1 MAITMSRRLGL
12 AVLLGCGT
20 VCLLV
25 ALTCSDAAIAAKHHS
40 RVSAVST
47 PTLGVGPT
55 PANYDVT
62 CPRGLKAVG
71 GGFNTSGISIAGPL
85 VPGGSAI
92 AVVPVVY
99 ESRRLNARTWRVTEK
114 AALNPAVPSF
124 APRGTTVTA
133 SVYCRKVKGR
143 VTAVEGLG
151 SSSTTPSSPST
162 ADPRCPKGRVAVGG
176 GWSVQL
182 SDERTPSARGFF
194 LPSIYE
200 SFRDGSRRWR
210 TSAVPSSGETLNTF
224 GLVYC
229 AHERKPPRTIRRTVS
244 SGAASVRCG
253 GGLAAAAGGF
263 QTTPGAVIQ
272 TSIGSSGGRKRSY
285 PPGTTYP
292 AGPSWMVGTDP
303 IDGPSTPIMAFA
315 YCS

>member
-1 MAITMSRRLGL
+1 MATTMSRRLGL
-12 AVLLGCGT
+12 AVVLGCGT

-25 ALTCSDAAIAAKHHS
+25 ALTCSDAAAAAKRHS
-40 RVSAVST
+40 RVSAVSS
-47 PTLGVGPT
+47 PILGVGPT

-71 GGFNTSGISIAGPL
+71 GGFNTSGIGVAGPL

-114 AALNPAVPSF
+114 AALNPAVPAF
-124 APRGTTVTA
+124 APQGTTVTA

-151 SSSTTPSSPST
+151 GLSATPSSPST

-182 SDERTPSARGFF
+182 SDESTPSARGFF
-194 LPSIYE
+194 VPSIYE

-210 TSAVPSSGETLNTF
+210 TSAIPSSGETLDTF

-229 AHERKPPRTIRRTVS
+229 AHERKPPRTSRRTVR
-244 SGAASVRCG
+244 SGLASVSCG
-253 GGLAAAAGGF
+253 RELAAAAGGF
-263 QTTPGAVIQ
+263 RATPGAVIQ
-272 TSIGSSGGRKRSY
+272 TSLGSSAGRKRRY
-285 PPGTTYP
+285 PPGTAYP
-292 AGPSWMVGTDP
+292 AGPSWMVGAGP
-303 IDGPSTPIMAFA
+303 IDGPSTPTTVFA